1 MIIQKIYLHGLL
13 QVHNVSITDFNP
25 KLMQWDESLE
35 FKFLNELKQYQ
46 KSSDNVYVMEI
57 VLNNHLDF
65 YHDGIYSHK
74 DDLNIHIGANVIG
87 TTDRVFG
94 VYYQWKVNIDY
105 SIEIV
110 NIQVCKQKNEFLNKL
125 NECGNEHMYFN
136 YSVYFTFHNIKYP
149 KNEIDRLKQ
158 QLEDKKVEK
167 LNLDNEIYDLENQ
180 INQLEKID
188 NYSSIHN
195 V

>member
-1 MIIQKIYLHGLL
+1 MESSNLGNILEKLGDYLQKQCLERKIFNKSLFAFVDIDKLKNDNNPSIIPLFVTNQSDYTKNLSSWILL

-35 FKFLNELKQYQ
+35 SKFLNELKQYQ

-74 DDLNIHIGANVIG
+74 DDLNIHIGTNVIG
-87 TTDRVFG
+87 TTGRVFG

-105 SIEIV
+105 SIEIE
-110 NIQVCKQKNEFLNKL
+110 NIQVCK
-125 NECGNEHMYFN
+125 
-136 YSVYFTFHNIKYP
+136 
-149 KNEIDRLKQ
+149 
-158 QLEDKKVEK
+158 
-167 LNLDNEIYDLENQ
+167 
-180 INQLEKID
+180 
-188 NYSSIHN
+188 
-195 V
+195 